1 MGKYFKE
8 EETSNRIKR
17 FKTSDVQEKNSRFAQ
32 ISKIPKISEI
42 TKVIST
48 ADKILDFLKVPFK
61 GWMRST
67 NLMKL
72 RPALIKKIESK
83 FIEIAKAHEEHL
95 KPQIES
101 LKKIKDQM
109 SLLTTEHASLKA
121 SEVTRKN
128 QIANELKAL
137 EAQSDVISLNIS
149 RAQKRAKELI
159 DAELKAFNENNTL
172 VGGQIKWNGD
182 LNDPKLDYILG
193 QPISKRG
200 TQRAL
205 DRVEPQDESNLFDVI
220 SRYSKRTLDSA
231 QLKNIHTK
239 IESDKDL
246 GFNIKKYSF
255 EDSKGN
261 EEVMSLYQI
270 IDQLAYGTFKADLKT
285 DPATGK
291 RIQEDYN
298 KFLVTLDKLETGWTR
313 NNPLLASVQ
322 GSLPRLFTRGLPMA
336 VVGVV
341 TLPSI
346 IQELERKRNPKKVRT
361 DVQKAKARQSIPEI
375 NKDRQKAIDSMP
387 QNMQDFMRELNK

>member
-17 FKTSDVQEKNSRFAQ
+17 FKTSDIQEKNSRFAQ
-32 ISKIPKISEI
+32 VSKIPKTLSEI

-48 ADKILDFLKVPFK
+48 ADKFLDFLKVPFK
-61 GWMRST
+61 GWMKST

-72 RPALIKKIESK
+72 SPALIKKIETKFLEISK
-83 FIEIAKAHEEHL
+83 QHDELL

-137 EAQSDVISLNIS
+137 EVQSDEISLNIS

-298 KFLVTLDKLETGWTR
+298 KFLVTLDKFETGWTR

-346 IQELERKRNPKKVRT
+346 IQELERKRNPK
-361 DVQKAKARQSIPEI
+361 Q
-375 NKDRQKAIDSMP
+375 
-387 QNMQDFMRELNK
+387 